1 MLSLIDAGF
10 SIYFFLLRCSS
21 SCRKGFQQNWRTYQ
35 RNLYEKTFP
44 NGTAAFSINKALRID
59 NGSFLKC
66 KIPFIVK
73 LHWWKEETRLLNKIS
88 CYLNLLST
96 LTPFSWKQIM
106 LKFREFSIILL
117 YFFILYFFCHQ
128 GGLKYHEQEVV
139 AYFSDDPT
147 AVMISSIPSR
157 YVDTNH
163 F

>member
-1 MLSLIDAGF
+1 MK
-10 SIYFFLLRCSS
+10 R
-21 SCRKGFQQNWRTYQ
+21 
-35 RNLYEKTFP
+35 RN
-44 NGTAAFSINKALRID
+44 
-59 NGSFLKC
+59 
-66 KIPFIVK
+66 KIAI
-73 LHWWKEETRLLNKIS
+73 NKIS

-96 LTPFSWKQIM
+96 PTPFSWKQIM

-147 AVMISSIPSR
+147 AVMISSVPSR